1 MNDEELR
8 RYFADRLPARLA
20 EIEEALAAARAAG
33 WTGEPLRTAHRLAH
47 SLKGAGETFG
57 FPEVSAAGR
66 ELERMLAGA
75 VGEEEEKKIGEVVG
89 RLRRAAPGTAGVPPA
104 TN

>member
-1 MNDEELR
+1 MMNDEELR

-20 EIEEALAAARAAG
+20 EIEAALAAARAAG

-57 FPEVSAAGR
+57 FPEVSAAAR
-66 ELERMLAGA
+66 ELERVLE
-75 VGEEEEKKIGEVVG
+75 GEISEVEIEEAMG
-89 RLRRAAPGTAGVPPA
+89 RLRATA
-104 TN
+104 